1 MFQNENLS
9 IYVLYLNIIS
19 CIKRDKLFTPNIL
32 DIATKHVATV
42 TQEDTIQQA
51 IALMYKEKHRD
62 VIILPYKNKQYS
74 IFTINDLVKLK
85 NQNVDFNTKLKN
97 IKFNTIT
104 SLLETTSVTDAL
116 AYINPDIN
124 CLCVVDIDNA
134 LKGFVSY
141 FDLLSS
147 IDPNLML
154 EKRVIGE
161 VMLSTHLKYAN
172 MNISTID
179 ILSQMEKLSD
189 CIVLTDDKKNAK
201 GIITTKDVVEIFG
214 ENKDLSKPISEY
226 MSYPIQTINSATPI
240 STALAFVQSKHFK
253 RLIVEDF
260 DGEILG
266 QITQEELLARIYSK
280 WADVMRNNDTQLNKI
295 NRVLKD
301 RATKYEELSSID
313 NLTGI
318 FNRLMFEQKLKD
330 EIERV
335 RRYEIE
341 NFSLAIFDI
350 DNFKKVNDTHGHIE
364 GDNVLKQLVQEVQSH
379 LRSTDIFSRW
389 GGEEFVIILPLTNI
403 EKAKV
408 AIENIR
414 KIISSCNFNKIG
426 TVTCSFGLTE
436 FNQNDTFHSVIIR
449 ADEAMYVAKTSGKN
463 RVEVITP

>member
-1 MFQNENLS
+1 
-9 IYVLYLNIIS
+9 
-19 CIKRDKLFTPNIL
+19 LFTPNIL
-32 DIATKHVATV
+32 EIATKNVATV
-42 TQEDTIQQA
+42 TQEDTIHTA
-51 IALMYKEKHRD
+51 IALMHKEKHRD
-62 VIILPYKNKQYS
+62 VIILPNKNKQYS
-74 IFTINDLVKLK
+74 IFTVNDLVKLK
-85 NQNVDFNTKLKN
+85 NQGIDFNTKLKK

-104 SLLETTSVTDAL
+104 AILETTSVTDAI
-116 AYINPDIN
+116 AYLSAEIN

-172 MNISTID
+172 MNMSTID
-179 ILSQMEKLSD
+179 IFSQMDKLSD
-189 CIVLTDDKKNAK
+189 CVVLTDNESNAK
-201 GIITTKDVVEIFG
+201 GIITTKDVIEIFG

-240 STALAFVQSKHFK
+240 SAALEFVQNKHFK

-260 DGEILG
+260 DGGILG

-280 WADVMRNNDTQLNKI
+280 WADVMRSNDTQLHKINKI
-295 NRVLKD
+295 LKN

-318 FNRLMFEQKLKD
+318 FNRLMFEQKLKN
-330 EIERV
+330 EIERIH
-335 RRYEIE
+335 RYKVK
-341 NFSLAIFDI
+341 NFSLAILDI
-350 DNFKKVNDTHGHIE
+350 DNFKKVNDTYGHLE
-364 GDNVLKQLVQEVQSH
+364 GDNVLKQLVQEIKSH
-379 LRSTDIFSRW
+379 LRSTDVFSRW
-389 GGEEFVIILPLTNI
+389 GGEEFVIILPLTNVC
-403 EKAKV
+403 KAKI

-414 KIISSCNFNKIG
+414 KIISSSIFNKVG

-436 FNQNDTFHSVIIR
+436 FNENDTFHSVIVR
-449 ADEAMYVAKTSGKN
+449 ADEAMYIAKTSGKN
-463 RVEVITP
+463 RVEVLTS

>member
-1 MFQNENLS
+1 M
-9 IYVLYLNIIS
+9 
-19 CIKRDKLFTPNIL
+19 FTPNIL
-32 DIATKHVATV
+32 DIATKNVATV
-42 TQEDTIQQA
+42 TQEDTIHKA
-51 IALMYKEKHRD
+51 VALMYQEKHRD
-62 VIILPYKNKQYS
+62 VIILPKKNKQYS
-74 IFTINDLVKLK
+74 IFTVNDLVKLK
-85 NQNVDFNTKLKN
+85 NQDVNFNTKLKN

-104 SLLETTSVTDAL
+104 SVLETTSVTDAL
-116 AYINPDIN
+116 AYLNPEIN
-124 CLCVVDIDNA
+124 CLCVVDMDNV

-179 ILSQMEKLSD
+179 ILSQMDKLSD
-189 CIVLTDDKKNAK
+189 CIVLTDDENNAK
-201 GIITTKDVVEIFG
+201 GIITTKDVVEMFG
-214 ENKDLSKPISEY
+214 ENKDLSKPISNY
-226 MSYPIQTINSATPI
+226 MSNPIQTINSTTPI
-240 STALAFVQSKHFK
+240 STALEFVQSKHFK

-260 DGEILG
+260 GGEILG

-301 RATKYEELSSID
+301 KATKYEELSAID

-318 FNRLMFEQKLKD
+318 FNRLMFEQKLKN
-330 EIERV
+330 EIERID
-335 RRYEIE
+335 RYKVD

-350 DNFKKVNDTHGHIE
+350 DNFKKVNDTYGHIE
-364 GDNVLKQLVQEVQSH
+364 GDNVLKRLVQEVKSH

-389 GGEEFVIILPLTNI
+389 GGEEFVIILPLTNAK
-403 EKAKV
+403 KAKI

-414 KIISSCNFNKIG
+414 KIISSTTFNKVG

-436 FNQNDTFHSVIIR
+436 FNKSDTFHSVIIR
-449 ADEAMYVAKTSGKN
+449 ADEAMYIAKTSGKN
-463 RVEVITP
+463 RVEVS

>member
-1 MFQNENLS
+1 M
-9 IYVLYLNIIS
+9 
-19 CIKRDKLFTPNIL
+19 FTPNIL
-32 DIATKHVATV
+32 DIATKNVATV
-42 TQEDTIQQA
+42 TQEDTIYRA
-51 IALMYKEKHRD
+51 IELMYQEKHRD
-62 VIILPYKNKQYS
+62 VIILPNKNKQYS
-74 IFTINDLVKLK
+74 IFTVNDLVKLK
-85 NQNVDFNTKLKN
+85 NQDVDFNTKLKN
-97 IKFNTIT
+97 IKFNTI
-104 SLLETTSVTDAL
+104 SSVLETTSVTEAI
-116 AYINPDIN
+116 AYVSPEIN

-147 IDPNLML
+147 IDPKLML
-154 EKRVIGE
+154 ERRVIGE
-161 VMLSTHLKYAN
+161 IMLSTHLKYAN

-179 ILSQMEKLSD
+179 IFSQMDKLSD
-189 CIVLTDDKKNAK
+189 CIVLKDDENNAK

-226 MSYPIQTINSATPI
+226 MSYPIQTINSTTPI

-253 RLIVEDF
+253 RLIVEGF

-280 WADVMRNNDTQLNKI
+280 WADVMRSNDTQLHKI

-318 FNRLMFEQKLKD
+318 YNRLMFEQKLKD

-335 RRYEIE
+335 NRYKE
-341 NFSLAIFDI
+341 NSFSLAILDI
-350 DNFKKVNDTHGHIE
+350 DNFKKINDSYGHIE
-364 GDNVLKQLVQEVQSH
+364 GDNVLKELVQEVKSH

-389 GGEEFVIILPLTNI
+389 GGEEFVIILPLTNV
-403 EKAKV
+403 EKAKIAV
-408 AIENIR
+408 ENIR
-414 KIISSCNFNKIG
+414 KRISSYIFSKVG

-436 FNQNDTFHSVIIR
+436 FNKNDTFHSVIIR
-449 ADEAMYVAKTSGKN
+449 ADEAMYIAKTSGKN
-463 RVEVITP
+463 RVEVIVP

>member
-1 MFQNENLS
+1 M
-9 IYVLYLNIIS
+9 
-19 CIKRDKLFTPNIL
+19 FTPNIL
-32 DIATKHVATV
+32 DIATKNVATV
-42 TQEDTIQQA
+42 TQEDTIYQA
-51 IALMYKEKHRD
+51 IALMYQEKHRD
-62 VIILPYKNKQYS
+62 VIILPNKNKQYS
-74 IFTINDLVKLK
+74 IFTVNDLVKLK
-85 NQNVDFNTKLKN
+85 NQDIDFNTKLKN

-104 SLLETTSVTDAL
+104 AVLETTSITEAI
-116 AYINPDIN
+116 AYISPEIN
-124 CLCVVDIDNA
+124 CLCVVDRENI

-161 VMLSTHLKYAN
+161 IMLSTHLKYAN
-172 MNISTID
+172 ENISTID
-179 ILSQMEKLSD
+179 ILSQMHKLSD
-189 CIVLTDDKKNAK
+189 CIVLKDDKNNAK

-214 ENKDLSKPISEY
+214 EKKDLSKPISEY

-280 WADVMRNNDTQLNKI
+280 WADVMRSNDTQLHKI

-301 RATKYEELSSID
+301 RATKYEELSTID

-318 FNRLMFEQKLKD
+318 FNRLAFEQKLKD

-335 RRYEIE
+335 HRYKVES
-341 NFSLAIFDI
+341 FSLVILDI
-350 DNFKKVNDTHGHIE
+350 DNFKKVNDTYGHIE
-364 GDNVLKQLVQEVQSH
+364 GDNVLKQLVQEVKSH
-379 LRSTDIFSRW
+379 LRGTDVFSRW
-389 GGEEFVIILPLTNI
+389 GGEEFVIILPLTTV
-403 EKAKV
+403 EKAKI

-414 KIISSCNFNKIG
+414 KIISSAKFNKVG

-436 FNQNDTFHSVIIR
+436 FNKKDTFHSVIIR
-449 ADEAMYVAKTSGKN
+449 ADEAMYIAKTSGKN
-463 RVEVITP
+463 RVEVLT

>member
-42 TQEDTIQQA
+42 TQEDTIQHA

-85 NQNVDFNTKLKN
+85 NQNIDFNTKLKN

-189 CIVLTDDKKNAK
+189 CIVLTDDKKMQK
-201 GIITTKDVVEIFG
+201 
-214 ENKDLSKPISEY
+214 
-226 MSYPIQTINSATPI
+226 
-240 STALAFVQSKHFK
+240 
-253 RLIVEDF
+253 
-260 DGEILG
+260 
-266 QITQEELLARIYSK
+266 ELLP
-280 WADVMRNNDTQLNKI
+280 
-295 NRVLKD
+295 LKM
-301 RATKYEELSSID
+301 S
-313 NLTGI
+313 
-318 FNRLMFEQKLKD
+318 
-330 EIERV
+330 
-335 RRYEIE
+335 
-341 NFSLAIFDI
+341 
-350 DNFKKVNDTHGHIE
+350 
-364 GDNVLKQLVQEVQSH
+364 
-379 LRSTDIFSRW
+379 
-389 GGEEFVIILPLTNI
+389 
-403 EKAKV
+403 
-408 AIENIR
+408 
-414 KIISSCNFNKIG
+414 
-426 TVTCSFGLTE
+426 
-436 FNQNDTFHSVIIR
+436 
-449 ADEAMYVAKTSGKN
+449 
-463 RVEVITP
+463 

>member
-1 MFQNENLS
+1 M
-9 IYVLYLNIIS
+9 
-19 CIKRDKLFTPNIL
+19 FTPNIL
-32 DIATKHVATV
+32 DIATKNVATV
-42 TQEDTIQQA
+42 TQEDTIQDA
-51 IALMYKEKHRD
+51 ITLMYQEKHRD
-62 VIILPYKNKQYS
+62 VIILPNKNKQYS
-74 IFTINDLVKLK
+74 IFTVNDLVKLK
-85 NQNVDFNTKLKN
+85 NQDISFNTKLKK

-104 SLLETTSVTDAL
+104 SVLETTSVTDAI

-124 CLCVVDIDNA
+124 CLCVVDINNA

-172 MNISTID
+172 MNISSIE
-179 ILSQMEKLSD
+179 IISQMDKLND
-189 CIVLTDDKKNAK
+189 CIVLKDDENNAK
-201 GIITTKDVVEIFG
+201 GIITTKDVVEMFG

-226 MSYPIQTINSATPI
+226 MSNPIQTINSTTPI
-240 STALAFVQSKHFK
+240 STALEFVQSKHFK

-260 DGEILG
+260 GGEILG

-280 WADVMRNNDTQLNKI
+280 WADVMRNNDTQLHKI

-301 RATKYEELSSID
+301 KATKYEELSAID

-318 FNRLMFEQKLKD
+318 FNRLMFEQKLKN
-330 EIERV
+330 EIERIH
-335 RRYEIE
+335 RYKVK

-350 DNFKKVNDTHGHIE
+350 DNFKKVNDTYGHIE
-364 GDNVLKQLVQEVQSH
+364 GDNVLKRLVQEVKSH
-379 LRSTDIFSRW
+379 LRSTDVFSRW
-389 GGEEFVIILPLTNI
+389 GGEEFVIILPLTNVK
-403 EKAKV
+403 KAKI

-414 KIISSCNFNKIG
+414 KIISSTIFNKVG

-436 FNQNDTFHSVIIR
+436 FNENDTFHSVIIR
-449 ADEAMYVAKTSGKN
+449 ADEAMYIAKTSGKN
-463 RVEVITP
+463 RVEVLVSEKDITF